1 MKKKEKQWL
10 SLALS
15 AAMVV
20 SAVPAVAAGT
30 TVHAAANEAAVSIKN
45 GEVTIGNA
53 YLERKFTTTGDKL
66 ATAELDNKRANLTF
80 TPAQGSEEFIIKLR
94 QDGETKMDGEL
105 DRSGW
110 TVTASDQYSD
120 VVGVKDGPGAH
131 VIDGDPSTYWHS
143 KYSPDQPYPH
153 SLTFDMKS
161 EQDIAAFSYQP
172 RQDGSTNGDIK
183 GYKLYVGN
191 DTATLESAG
200 NLAAEGNFT
209 YNDRETIYV
218 NLTTPKKGRYVKLV
232 ATSPKTDGQAW
243 ATAAEV
249 KMYSKAVSTADAG
262 NAIKSSDL
270 KLDTASIEKTDT
282 ETGVMVSFPFE
293 TVQKGGVDWD
303 VTMKVTMDDG
313 DHFMRKFLEI
323 EVSDEQKAAID
334 YIDLESLNVNDSD
347 ATWTHPTMGSGVGGM
362 SGYVISLGQ
371 PVYIQGMF
379 LGCEFPMTETEI
391 DTNKNAHMRYLRNC
405 RRTISLP
412 QMANM

>member
-10 SLALS
+10 SIALS

-20 SAVPAVAAGT
+20 TGIPAAGIGT
-30 TVHAAANEAAVSIKN
+30 TVQAASGEAQVSVKN
-45 GEVTIGNA
+45 GEVTIGNE
-53 YLERKFTTTGDKL
+53 YLERKFSTSDNKL
-66 ATAELDNKRANLTF
+66 ATTELDNKRADLTF
-80 TPAQGSEEFIIKLR
+80 TPAQGYEEFIIKLR

-161 EQDIAAFSYQP
+161 EKDIAAFSYQP

-249 KMYSKAVSTADAG
+249 KMTAKQSAQQMQAMQS
-262 NAIKSSDL
+262 N
-270 KLDTASIEKTDT
+270 
-282 ETGVMVSFPFE
+282 P
-293 TVQKGGVDWD
+293 
-303 VTMKVTMDDG
+303 
-313 DHFMRKFLEI
+313 
-323 EVSDEQKAAID
+323 
-334 YIDLESLNVNDSD
+334 
-347 ATWTHPTMGSGVGGM
+347 
-362 SGYVISLGQ
+362 VI
-371 PVYIQGMF
+371 
-379 LGCEFPMTETEI
+379 
-391 DTNKNAHMRYLRNC
+391 
-405 RRTISLP
+405 
-412 QMANM
+412 